1 MNRRGVTVVAVLALA
16 AVAGCSAPS
25 APGQAGPTGTEQA
38 TPTAEPSCACS
49 SYPPTPPAG
58 AVSRDAAIATALR
71 AVPGAGATTQVLWA
85 DVYPDPFASHLVPPG
100 GTPLPESYRQ
110 VWMVRLEG
118 TLAIPTCPGD
128 TMPTT
133 PASSSEGPCLDSGG
147 GVDVVLDIMTGA
159 LLGWTH

>member
-1 MNRRGVTVVAVLALA
+1 MSRRGIAAAAVLALLV
-16 AVAGCSAPS
+16 VAGCATPRAS
-25 APGQAGPTGTEQA
+25 GQAGQASTEQA
-38 TPTAEPSCACS
+38 TPTSQPSCAC

-58 AVSRDAAIATALR
+58 AVSRDAAIAAALR

-85 DVYPDPFASHLVPPG
+85 DVYPDLFAS
-100 GTPLPESYRQ
+100 PETQ

-118 TLAIPTCPGD
+118 ALAIPACPGD
-128 TMPTT
+128 TLPTT

-147 GVDVVLDIMTGA
+147 GVDVVLDIMTGT